1 MLRFKHDEHKHP
13 LSPETKFVAILMAVA
28 KCQPSGQSHS
38 VNFGWQYTDL
48 DRRSL
53 YPTDIGHILAVGVNP
68 LMYRRDLGNG
78 ALDSVSV
85 R

>member
-38 VNFGWQYTDL
+38 VNFGWQSTDL
-48 DRRSL
+48 DRGFL
-53 YPTDIGHILAVGVNP
+53 CPTHSGHTLAVGVNP
-68 LMYRRDLGNG
+68 LMYGRDLGNG